1 MKSSGFVSRRVAVAA
16 LSSLLALGA
25 CTAPVGLAPS
35 TEPLAPGT
43 FTVIG
48 PEVSAKKMGFQ
59 ILFLPFTPSNPAGKA
74 RDEAIH
80 DAGADALIDVA
91 VDVTQCNLILVHFI
105 WTTVYGI
112 PVKKN

>member
-1 MKSSGFVSRRVAVAA
+1 MMSRIRPLGGATLA
-16 LSSLLALGA
+16 LICLALGTG
-25 CTAPVGLAPS
+25 CTVPVGLAPA
-35 TEPLAPGT
+35 TEPLVPGGY
-43 FTVIG
+43 TVIG

-74 RDEAIH
+74 RDEAIK
-80 DAGADALIDVA
+80 DAGADALVNVA
-91 VDVTQCNLILVHFI
+91 VDVTQMNLLLVHFV